1 MTAINAPATPAGSSD
16 PTHQDIRFCRAVD
29 GVRLAYA
36 IHGSGPPLVVA
47 SCWLSHLQYDWQS
60 PVWRHFLDQLG
71 ALATVV
77 RYDERGFGLSDW
89 TVDDFSLPAR
99 LADLEAVVAAS
110 GVERF
115 ALLGM
120 SGGSAV
126 AMAYAIAHPERV
138 SRLILY
144 GTVCG
149 EPVAFSADELAE
161 EETYRSMIRVG
172 WAKEDPAFRRVFTM
186 RFIPGRPRNSC
197 AGSTTCSGCR
207 PRPPT
212 PSPAASPAS
221 RWISRATSRRSRRRR
236 SCSRRS
242 ATDRRRSTTR

>member
-1 MTAINAPATPAGSSD
+1 M
-16 PTHQDIRFCRAVD
+16 
-29 GVRLAYA
+29 RLAYA

-71 ALATVV
+71 AIATVV

-99 LADLEAVVAAS
+99 LADLEAVVAAA
-110 GVERF
+110 GIERF

-149 EPVAFSADELAE
+149 EPVVFSPDELAE

-172 WAKEDPAFRRVFTM
+172 WAKEDPEFRRVFTM
-186 RFIPGRPRNSC
+186 RFIPGATEEQLRWFDDLQRM
-197 AGSTTCSGCR
+197 STSADERGR
-207 PRPPT
+207 QPDRPPAGGHRGR
-212 PSPAASPAS
+212 PPEDLGADD
-221 RWISRATSRRSRRRR
+221 RAPG
-236 SCSRRS
+236 
-242 ATDRRRSTTR
+242 DRRPSRTRSTTRSASPR